1 MELESQPPYF
11 LKPPSFSASL
21 PPGVCVRQERA
32 QSCTHPKISLVT
44 VAGRRKR
51 TARVARKKRPLRYPQ
66 VATCSVSPL
75 SVRQQKETTSIF
87 NRLTPAGIRGGGST
101 REPGPII
108 LKFNKRFFIIP
119 LGGFGIITSI
129 FADVFI
135 QAWWSFPPLLAVV
148 YTTRVLL
155 RRDLWDVQSKE
166 STDSQSED
174 G

>member
-1 MELESQPPYF
+1 MKCPDEEYPASESV
-11 LKPPSFSASL
+11 A
-21 PPGVCVRQERA
+21 V
-32 QSCTHPKISLVT
+32 ISLVT

-51 TARVARKKRPLRYPQ
+51 TARVQLEK
-66 VATCSVSPL
+66 ATSPL
-75 SVRQQKETTSIF
+75 PPSRHLFCLPLVRTAAKGDHQFI
-87 NRLTPAGIRGGGST
+87 RLTPAGIRGGGST

-129 FADVFI
+129 FADVFT
-135 QAWWSFPPLLAVV
+135 QVWWSFPPLLAVV

-155 RRDLWDVQSKE
+155 RRDFGDVQSEE